1 MPPFGTFRSELSIVA
16 GGLAGGPGA
25 NQAQQAVA
33 AVLVVL
39 VTLGFLGLSWHM
51 TQSLLSPGPD
61 DLGLSSAGG
70 TGAVKGETSKLMVL
84 AMALGLIGLVV
95 LGIHPP
101 APLDN
106 LLHGAAAELGATR

>member
-1 MPPFGTFRSELSIVA
+1 
-16 GGLAGGPGA
+16 
-25 NQAQQAVA
+25 
-33 AVLVVL
+33 
-39 VTLGFLGLSWHM
+39 
-51 TQSLLSPGPD
+51 
-61 DLGLSSAGG
+61 
-70 TGAVKGETSKLMVL
+70 MVL